1 MHWAPVYEVVF
12 GWFLRRTHGAVLR
25 IGMIKDGLGG
35 YCGRRGHR
43 RQLAFQPTISTE
55 SGPQNG

>member
-25 IGMIKDGLGG
+25 IGVIKDGLQDIADGSV
-35 YCGRRGHR
+35 
-43 RQLAFQPTISTE
+43 AAVS
-55 SGPQNG
+55 